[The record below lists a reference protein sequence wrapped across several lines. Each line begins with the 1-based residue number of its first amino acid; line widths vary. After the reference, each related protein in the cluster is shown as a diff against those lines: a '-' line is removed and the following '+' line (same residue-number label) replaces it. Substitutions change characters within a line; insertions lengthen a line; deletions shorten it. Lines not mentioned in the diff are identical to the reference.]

1 MTGLETAIAATL
13 RAEAEEAAMTTDTHS
28 EFEILTS
35 RLDELDDGQRRRR
48 RLWMVAAAAAAVLA
62 VVAVMALRPTSVPVA
77 PAQPDA
83 GGGMVFRSLVFDR
96 PFSLRLPAWYAEV
109 ARDATEESEQRV
121 TFNRCPGDPVCIGL
135 DVYAFTPTTAPGGGA
150 TRPGMLA
157 RYESLAATG
166 ALRLSDRVD
175 RQVGGMPATTF
186 AATVTRTVEDGLG
199 CFANGGC
206 EGFYERNEAR
216 YAVIDAP
223 EGLVVIGMRTFADNP
238 RAAEWLG
245 QFDRVLDG
253 MRFGADREPAPS
265 PAPRTEL
272 SGVWAA
278 TLTRPAIEQ
287 VLADAGLSRYVDGA
301 VAELPRAGGSGWR
314 LELWVDATTVRTSA
328 ITLDGV
334 PDVIDVRRYTF
345 DGERLTL
352 VSEDGV
358 YTSVYQVDR
367 SDGRLRLTP
376 LSLGPQAYDGTPVEV
391 VERVLYQA
399 PVFRRAD

>member
-1 MTGLETAIAATL
+1 MTALESAIVATL
-13 RAEAEEAAMTTDTHS
+13 RAEAEEAAMTTDS
-28 EFEILTS
+28 PGEFEVLSS
-35 RLDELDDGQRRRR
+35 RLDDLDDLQRRRR
-48 RLWMVAAAAAAVLA
+48 RTWLVAAAAAAVLA
-62 VVAVMALRPTSVPVA
+62 VVAVVVLRPTSAPVA

-83 GGGMVFRSLVFDR
+83 GSGIVFRSLVFDR
-96 PFSLRLPAWYAEV
+96 PFSLRLPAWFAEV
-109 ARDATEESEQRV
+109 GREATEESEQRV

-157 RYESLAATG
+157 AYESLAASG
-166 ALRLSDRVD
+166 ALRLTERVD
-175 RQVGGMPATTF
+175 REVGGMPATTF
-186 AATVTRTVEDGLG
+186 SATVARTVEDGLG
-199 CFANGGC
+199 CFENGSC

-216 YAVIDAP
+216 YAVIEAP
-223 EGLVVIGMRTFADNP
+223 EGLVVIGMRTFSNNP

-245 QFDRVLDG
+245 QFGQVLDG

-287 VLADAGLSRYVDGA
+287 VLADAGLSRYVDRA
-301 VAELPRAGGSGWR
+301 VAELPRADGSTWR
-314 LELWVDATTVRTSA
+314 LEMWVDATTLRISA
-328 ITLDGV
+328 ITVDGV
-334 PDVIDVRRYTF
+334 PDLIDVRRYTF
-345 DGERLTL
+345 DGQRLTL
-352 VSEDGV
+352 VTEDGR
-358 YTSVYQVDR
+358 YTSLYQVDR

-391 VERVLYQA
+391 FERVLYQA
-399 PVFRRAD
+399 AAFRRAG